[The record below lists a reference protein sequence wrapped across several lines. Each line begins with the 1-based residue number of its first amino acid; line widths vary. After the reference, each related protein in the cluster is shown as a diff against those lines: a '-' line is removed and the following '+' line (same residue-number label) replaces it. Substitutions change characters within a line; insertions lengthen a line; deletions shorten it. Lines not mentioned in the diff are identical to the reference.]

1 VVEVVEVVKVDQQQ
15 DQPLDQEEQVV
26 EEQVVDTAVKFLLQV
41 HQIQVVEVVVELTLV
56 TFQLVLELEEQVD
69 QV

>member
-1 VVEVVEVVKVDQQQ
+1 MVEVVKVDQQQ

>member
-1 VVEVVEVVKVDQQQ
+1 MVEVVEVVKVDQQQ